1 MTPCPYRSNYSRSS
15 RGASLILR
23 ATEGAIKNRLVYHQ
37 MMIVPLWRNGSFFQR
52 LPKRESV
59 HSHRIHSIG
68 HHDSHMKWYQLK
80 GMGEK
85 SSVTVYTDTGHEI
98 RTDLPKTMGGT
109 NNAPQPVEYLLSA
122 WMGCTHAT
130 AIFVARNLKPRRLN
144 ISRIDFDIRA
154 YRDERGAISGSLP
167 IEKDSPLPDV
177 PSRLQLIRGTIK
189 IQLKNDEK
197 ISEEEMYTLERQ
209 TEARCPVA
217 NMIHSSGC
225 TFDVKWLCA

>member
-1 MTPCPYRSNYSRSS
+1 
-15 RGASLILR
+15 
-23 ATEGAIKNRLVYHQ
+23 
-37 MMIVPLWRNGSFFQR
+37 
-52 LPKRESV
+52 
-59 HSHRIHSIG
+59 
-68 HHDSHMKWYQLK
+68 MKWYQLK